1 MPRRIDFAILAGLA
15 ALALSGCATAA
26 RMQTQQELTA
36 ITRSCGL
43 PLGHVSQFEEEPRL
57 VFLMIVERPE
67 QLVCVR
73 RWANREHLRLVYIEA
88 EGEVIP

>member
-1 MPRRIDFAILAGLA
+1 MLVLGGLA
-15 ALALSGCATAA
+15 ALALSACATPAA
-26 RMQTQQELTA
+26 RMQSQQELTA

-73 RWANREHLRLVYIEA
+73 RWARREHLRLVYIEA
-88 EGEVIP
+88 EAEVIP

>member
-1 MPRRIDFAILAGLA
+1 MLRQIDLLVLGSCV
-15 ALALSGCATAA
+15 ALSGCATTTA
-26 RMQTQQELTA
+26 RMQSQQELSA
-36 ITRSCGL
+36 VARNCGL

-73 RWANREHLRLVYIEA
+73 RWARREHLRLVYIEA

>member
-1 MPRRIDFAILAGLA
+1 MPRQIGFAILGGLAGLA
-15 ALALSGCATAA
+15 LSACATTA
-26 RMQTQQELTA
+26 RMQTQQEITA
-36 ITRSCGL
+36 VTRTCGL

-73 RWANREHLRLVYIEA
+73 RWARREHLRLVYIEA